1 MNDEGRDRHIREL
14 ENIDDG
20 IENLFDEMAP
30 SEITEEVKVQGES
43 AQEIVA
49 RVRRIFLRAH
59 MNYLKKMEGSPATEL
74 GLESEKEDP
83 QSESETDTRP
93 ALIRL
98 LQLSRTQSGLTLE
111 QFSAKVGVALT
122 EMTGIET
129 DQTYLPTPRTIYK
142 LAEYLKVPV
151 KSLMALAGLIKLG
164 DLQFDDA
171 AVRFAANSES
181 VERLSK
187 EEHKLLREYV
197 RFLCER

>member
-98 LQLSRTQSGLTLE
+98 LQLSRTQSGLTL
-111 QFSAKVGVALT
+111 
-122 EMTGIET
+122 
-129 DQTYLPTPRTIYK
+129 
-142 LAEYLKVPV
+142 
-151 KSLMALAGLIKLG
+151 G